1 VTPEVTCCKHFGFC
15 GGCATQDLSY
25 AEELRRKEAALR
37 ELLGRDVPV
46 TPSPREFHYR
56 TRMDYVYAW
65 GKLGQRK
72 LGDPNGVL
80 DLDECLLV
88 SPRGFETVLRVKE
101 AIHRFDIRAYS
112 YVSKKGYLRYVTV
125 REAPRH
131 GELMLIFLTNGS
143 DPAVRVLL
151 DEAEAWAESVVWS
164 VTERRADLSTGEVLE
179 WRGRDWIEERIGDVR
194 YRFGP
199 NSFFQN
205 NPWQTEALYRHVA
218 RNVHGTVIDLFC
230 GVGGFA
236 LFVDGAAAGVDSNAE
251 GIAFARK
258 NAELNGK
265 DVRFEAGDAGAFLE
279 QHRCDTLIVDPPRVG
294 LGLKTLRQVVR
305 AAPAR
310 IVYVSCNSRALA
322 GELPQFEGYRVTG
335 LAGFDLFPKT
345 NHVEVVAILDRHTVP
360 NTVP

>member
-1 VTPEVTCCKHFGFC
+1 V
-15 GGCATQDLSY
+15 
-25 AEELRRKEAALR
+25 RRKEAALR

-46 TPSPREFHYR
+46 APSPREFGYR

-72 LGDPNGVL
+72 RGDPNGVL

-88 SPRGFETVLRVKE
+88 SPRAFETLLRVKE
-101 AIHRFDIRAYS
+101 AIHRHDIRAYS

-131 GELMLIFLTNGS
+131 GELMLTFLTNGN

-164 VTERRADLSTGEVLE
+164 VTERRADLSTGDVEE

-218 RNVHGTVIDLFC
+218 ERAHGTVIDLYC

-236 LFVDGAAAGVDSNAE
+236 LFTDGAVIGVDSNAE

-265 DVRFEAGDAGAFLE
+265 DVRFEAADAGAFLE
-279 QHRCDTLIVDPPRVG
+279 KHRCDTLIVDPPRVG
-294 LGLKTLRQVVR
+294 VGLKTVRRAVR

-310 IVYVSCNSRALA
+310 IIYVSCNPRALA
-322 GELPQFEGYRVTG
+322 GELPQFEGYGVTD
-335 LAGFDLFPKT
+335 LQGFDLFPKT
-345 NHVEVVAILDRHTVP
+345 PHIEVVATLDRSRG
-360 NTVP
+360 

>member
-1 VTPEVTCCKHFGFC
+1 VTTCKHFGFC
-15 GGCATQDLSY
+15 GGCATQDLPY
-25 AEELRRKEAALR
+25 PEEVLRKEAALR
-37 ELLGRDVPV
+37 ELLGGDVAL

-72 LGDPNGVL
+72 LGDPGGVL

-88 SPRGFETVLRVKE
+88 SPRAFETVLRVKE
-101 AIHRFDIRAYS
+101 AIHRHDIRAYS
-112 YVSKKGYLRYVTV
+112 YISKKGYLRYVTV

-131 GELMLIFLTNGS
+131 GELMLIFLTNGT
-143 DPAVRVLL
+143 DPGIRVLL

-164 VTERRADLSTGEVLE
+164 VTERRADLSTGEVIE
-179 WRGRDWIEERIGDVR
+179 RRGQDWIEERIGDVR

-218 RNVHGTVIDLFC
+218 AEVRGTVTDLFC

-236 LFVDGAAAGVDSNAE
+236 LFVDGAAVGVDSNAE

-265 DVRFEAGDAGAFLE
+265 DVRFETSDAGAFLE
-279 QHRCDTLIVDPPRVG
+279 QHTCDTLIVDPPRAG
-294 LGLKTLRQVVR
+294 LGLKTLRQAVR

-310 IVYVSCNSRALA
+310 ILYVSCNPRALA
-322 GELPQFEGYRVTG
+322 GELPQFDGYRVTR
-335 LAGFDLFPKT
+335 LQGFDLFPKT
-345 NHVEVVAILDRHTVP
+345 HHVEVVATLDRH
-360 NTVP
+360 

>member
-1 VTPEVTCCKHFGFC
+1 MTAEATCCKHFGLC
-15 GGCATQDLSY
+15 GGCATQDVPY

-37 ELLGRDVPV
+37 DLLGRDVAV
-46 TPSPREFHYR
+46 AASPREFFYR

-80 DLDECLLV
+80 DIDECLLV
-88 SPRGFETVLRVKE
+88 SPRAFEAVLRVKQ
-101 AIHRFDIRAYS
+101 AIHRHDIRAYS

-131 GELMLIFLTNGS
+131 GQLMLIFLTNGS
-143 DPAVRVLL
+143 DPAVRALL

-164 VTERRADLSTGEVLE
+164 VTERRADLSMGDVLE

-218 RNVHGTVIDLFC
+218 ARARGDVADLYC

-279 QHRCDTLIVDPPRVG
+279 RHRCDTLIVDPPRVG
-294 LGLKTLRQVVR
+294 LGLRTVRQAVR

-310 IVYVSCNSRALA
+310 ILYVSCNARALA
-322 GELPQFEGYRVTG
+322 GELPQFEGYRVTD
-335 LAGFDLFPKT
+335 LQGFDLFPKT
-345 NHVEVVAILDRHTVP
+345 PHVEVVATLDRD
-360 NTVP
+360 